1 MASSPYPNY
10 GTDAI
15 LFQEMATITQR
26 FGSRVKSLREQRKMS
41 QLALAGKA
49 KVDLTTVNEI
59 ENGNREPMLRTMWK
73 LANALEVKVM
83 DLFDF

>member
-1 MASSPYPNY
+1 
-10 GTDAI
+10 
-15 LFQEMATITQR
+15 MATITQR
-26 FGSRVKSLREQRKMS
+26 FGSRIKNLREQRKMS
-41 QLALAGKA
+41 QHALALKA

-59 ENGNREPMLRTMWK
+59 EKGNREPMLRTMWK